1 MKKYIKKDTADFMI
15 TMFIIMVIV
24 ASCISVLPKRESNEV
39 KPENLLET
47 STKEYKD
54 MVCQIVK
61 TAYED
66 NDKFQLKAL
75 YTTELPYMRF
85 KISCKHE
92 TKEECEM
99 EAEIVAKRVFYC
111 LKLFEY
117 ESPFWKYTYE
127 LINLEFESEKR
138 DKHTGVLDYAI
149 TYKFD
154 VNELKDYETCEEYF
168 EYKFK

>member
-1 MKKYIKKDTADFMI
+1 MKKNTKKSTID
-15 TMFIIMVIV
+15 FIITVFIIGVII
-24 ASCISVLPKRESNEV
+24 ASCVSILPKRKSKEV

-47 STKEYKD
+47 STQEYKEI
-54 MVCQIVK
+54 VCQIVQ

-66 NDKFQLKAL
+66 NDKFQAKAL
-75 YTTELPYMRF
+75 YTTEFPYMRF
-85 KISCKHE
+85 IISCKHD
-92 TKEECEM
+92 TKEECER
-99 EAEIVAKRVFYC
+99 EAKVVAQRVFYC

-154 VNELKDYETCEEYF
+154 VNELKDYETFEEYF
-168 EYKFK
+168 KYKFK

>member
-1 MKKYIKKDTADFMI
+1 MKKYIKKDTTDFMVTAFVI
-15 TMFIIMVIV
+15 FIIV
-24 ASCISVLPKRESNEV
+24 ASCISVLSKRESNEV

-47 STKEYKD
+47 STPEYKEI
-54 MVCQIVK
+54 VCQIVA
-61 TAYED
+61 TSYED
-66 NDKFQLKAL
+66 SDKFHHKSL
-75 YTTELPYMRF
+75 YTTEFPYMRF
-85 KISCKHE
+85 VISCKHE
-92 TKEECEM
+92 TKEECEK
-99 EAEIVAKRVFYC
+99 EAKIVAKRVFYC

-154 VNELKDYETCEEYF
+154 VNELTDYETFEEYF
-168 EYKFK
+168 K